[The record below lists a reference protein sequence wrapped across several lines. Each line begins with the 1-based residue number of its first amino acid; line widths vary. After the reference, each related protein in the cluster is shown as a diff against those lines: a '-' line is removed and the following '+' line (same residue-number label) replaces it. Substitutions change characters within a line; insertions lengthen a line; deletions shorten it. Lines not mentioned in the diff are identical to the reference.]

1 MKLVKLTAK
10 NYRSLRDVSVEFSSL
25 NVFIGANASGKS
37 TILDALRFL
46 QEGVQTRDFNIPV
59 YSRGGFLNLA
69 WKGEPASTIELTVE
83 FEDGDA
89 RFEWSVRL
97 NRTNFDF
104 SVTERVSGLPLNS
117 PPQSLLSSE
126 SGEGWWWS
134 GEQSKSVILKQ
145 EPTICALAAAS
156 ADASFPAVTLRRS
169 SLSGVFL
176 IQTLSF
182 CAEIGWAW
190 QGSPSRPSWEKPC
203 ERFARSGS
211 IIS

>member
-83 FEDGDA
+83 FEEGDA

-97 NRTNFDF
+97 NRTTLILVSM
-104 SVTERVSGLPLNS
+104 SVLADCLSVRPLRVYSVQKVVRDGGGLESRVS
-117 PPQSLLSSE
+117 QSS
-126 SGEGWWWS
+126 
-134 GEQSKSVILKQ
+134 
-145 EPTICALAAAS
+145 
-156 ADASFPAVTLRRS
+156 
-169 SLSGVFL
+169 
-176 IQTLSF
+176 
-182 CAEIGWAW
+182 
-190 QGSPSRPSWEKPC
+190 
-203 ERFARSGS
+203 
-211 IIS
+211 